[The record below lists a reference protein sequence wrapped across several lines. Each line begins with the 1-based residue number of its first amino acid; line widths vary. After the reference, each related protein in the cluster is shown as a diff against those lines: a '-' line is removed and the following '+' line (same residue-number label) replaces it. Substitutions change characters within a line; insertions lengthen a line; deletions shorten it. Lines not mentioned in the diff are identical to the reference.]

1 MDTPTLIGTGFF
13 ILAAV
18 VWALCAYYCYQ
29 VAPKFGRN
37 PVTWGILGII
47 TGPIALMVLYI
58 LPKGHKVSD
67 KGSGATP
74 GRPGSTR
81 HDPRADLY
89 EVPNKKKHPL
99 TGAAAADVSARERPR
114 LARTPP

>member
-18 VWALCAYYCYQ
+18 VWILCAYYAWQ

-37 PVTWGILGII
+37 RVTWTILCVIF
-47 TGPIALMVLYI
+47 GPIALMVLYI
-58 LPKGHKVSD
+58 LPKGHKPAPA
-67 KGSGATP
+67 GSAAAQ
-74 GRPGSTR
+74 SSAAH

-89 EVPNKKKHPL
+89 EVPHKKKKH
-99 TGAAAADVSARERPR
+99 
-114 LARTPP
+114 

>member
-18 VWALCAYYCYQ
+18 VWVLCAYYAYQ

-37 PVTWGILGII
+37 AATWGILGII
-47 TGPIALMVLYI
+47 IGPIALMLLYI

-67 KGSGATP
+67 KGRGAVP
-74 GRPGSTR
+74 GHPGTT
-81 HDPRADLY
+81 HKDPRADLY
-89 EVPNKKKHPL
+89 EVPKKKKH
-99 TGAAAADVSARERPR
+99 
-114 LARTPP
+114 